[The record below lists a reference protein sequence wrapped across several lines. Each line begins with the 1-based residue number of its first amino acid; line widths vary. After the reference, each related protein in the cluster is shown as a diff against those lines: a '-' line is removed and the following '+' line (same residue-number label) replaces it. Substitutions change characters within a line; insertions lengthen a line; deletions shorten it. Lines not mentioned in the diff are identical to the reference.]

1 MIDIQYYTSIK
12 EMPANR
18 YTELQKMIAYDCHV
32 GSDFADA
39 VKHLEK
45 LLMFVGTVDNEEVVK
60 EATNLHNNYFF
71 LISGLNFKSMTL
83 ACLVKTIDG
92 EQVTIT
98 DEESVKDIS
107 RRIGEAISQQEV
119 EDKIDEVKKNS
130 KESLKSTSLKTIMM
144 IRSQILSRTSDNYL
158 S

>member
-1 MIDIQYYTSIK
+1 MTDIQYYSSIK

-32 GSDFADA
+32 GSNFSDA
-39 VKHLEK
+39 IKHLEK
-45 LLMFVGTVDNEEVVK
+45 LLMFVGKVDNEEVVK

-71 LISGLNFKSMTL
+71 LISGLNFQSMTL
-83 ACLVKTIDG
+83 ACMVKTIDG
-92 EQVTIT
+92 EEVTIT
-98 DEESVKDIS
+98 DEESIKDIS

-119 EDKIDEVKKNS
+119 EEKIDEVKKNS
-130 KESLKSTSLKTIMM
+130 EESFESTSLKTIMM
-144 IRSQILSRTSDNYL
+144 LKSQILSRISDNYL